1 MPIDETSPYW
11 SLLSEQIRV
20 LLTLPDPPPD
30 ELRQV
35 YEVAALTAI
44 SALSQHISQDAG
56 NQVRSAVNTALQKAR
71 GAQAGK

>member
-1 MPIDETSPYW
+1 MPINETSPYW
-11 SLLSEQIRV
+11 SLLSEQIKV

-44 SALSQHISQDAG
+44 SALSQHISQESG
-56 NQVRSAVNTALQKAR
+56 NQVRAAVNTALQKAR
-71 GAQAGK
+71 GAQAGR